1 LPIEKI
7 IALCALLAL
16 SACSREA
23 SIENAIASARKAK
36 LDQVESAGK
45 GQPFFRKGTLDPVW
59 REGEGIVRIPEV
71 PLLNQKG
78 EKRGA
83 ADFRGKVTLLGFFYS
98 SCHGFCPVLIKSM
111 QKAEAALAE
120 VKGLR
125 FVGIS
130 VDPGYDRPEVLRR
143 YARSYGLSSRW
154 ELLTGKPGAVL
165 ALARDTFSSQAFR
178 RNTEPSVRN
187 FVHSEHLYLIDAEGR
202 LRGVLN
208 STRLDLPKEAR
219 KAVLALLGPE

>member
-1 LPIEKI
+1 
-7 IALCALLAL
+7 LCALAAFLAL
-16 SACSREA
+16 PACSREA
-23 SIENAIASARKAK
+23 SIENAIGRAREAK

-59 REGEGIVRIPEV
+59 KESEAIVRVPEV
-71 PLLNQKG
+71 SLLNQKG

-83 ADFRGKVTLLGFFYS
+83 ADFRGKVTLLGFFFS
-98 SCHGFCPVLIKSM
+98 SCHGFCPVLLKSM
-111 QKAEAALAE
+111 QKAEAALAG

-130 VDPGYDRPEVLRR
+130 VDPEHDRPEVLHKF
-143 YARSYGLSSRW
+143 ARSNHLSSRW
-154 ELLTGKPGAVL
+154 ELLTGEPAAVL
-165 ALARDTFSSQAFR
+165 GLARDTFSSQAFR

-187 FVHSEHLYLIDAEGR
+187 FVHSEHLYVIDEEGR

-219 KAVLALLGPE
+219 KTVLALLGSG